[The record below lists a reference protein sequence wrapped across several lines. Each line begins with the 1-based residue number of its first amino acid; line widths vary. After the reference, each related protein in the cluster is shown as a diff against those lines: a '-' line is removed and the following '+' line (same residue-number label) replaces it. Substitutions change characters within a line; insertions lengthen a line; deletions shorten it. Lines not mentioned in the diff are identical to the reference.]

1 MSENSAGSSRRRF
14 LEMIGASA
22 VPLSRLGQGE
32 ESAAPAEVPWLAEV
46 QREPDKKPKQTV
58 ELSPLLVDDAGQ
70 PITTREAWQEKR
82 RGIRR
87 AWLEFLGELKVQ
99 PRVAPKGA
107 SALFGVP
114 RLEVIEEDRPEGC
127 VRQRVRYDTEPGLA
141 VEGYLLKPDKLTGRR
156 PGVVALHSTVNCT
169 IRQPAGLEGEP
180 GLFFGLQ
187 LARRGCVAFC
197 PTCFLW
203 VGEGSYDEKVIRFQK
218 RHPGC
223 KGMAKMLWDAMRAVD
238 VLAGLEEVDPKR
250 LGAVGH
256 SLGGKE
262 VLYLAAFDERIKAA
276 VSSEGGIGIAFSNW
290 DAPWYLG
297 KEAAAKTFRRE
308 HHELLA
314 LAAPRAFL
322 LVGGESADGD
332 SSWPFVQAAMSV
344 YRLYGQ
350 PCRLGLLNHR
360 GGHCVPP
367 QTEQRIHDWLISYL

>member
-1 MSENSAGSSRRRF
+1 MSEIPGRTSRRKF
-14 LEMIGASA
+14 LGVVGAGVA
-22 VPLSRLGQGE
+22 PLALSRVGRGD
-32 ESAAPAEVPWLAEV
+32 ESAPPAEVPWLAQV
-46 QREPDKKPKQTV
+46 QREPDEKPKRPA
-58 ELSPLLVDDAGQ
+58 ELGPLLVDAAGQ
-70 PITTREAWQEKR
+70 PLKTLEAWQVR
-82 RGIRR
+82 RGEIRR
-87 AWLEFLGELKVQ
+87 AWLDFLGEMKAEA
-99 PRVAPKGA
+99 PR
-107 SALFGVP
+107 P
-114 RLEVIEEDRPEGC
+114 RLEVIQEDRPEGC
-127 VRQRVRYDTEPGLA
+127 LRQRVRYETEPGLA

-156 PGVVALHSTVNCT
+156 PGVVALHSTVNFT

-203 VGEGSYDEKVIRFQK
+203 VGEGSYDDKVLRFQK

-262 VLYLAAFDERIKAA
+262 ALYLAAFDERIKAA

-297 KEAAAKTFRRE
+297 KDAAAKTFRRE

-332 SSWPFVQAAMSV
+332 SSWPFVQAALPV
-344 YRLYGQ
+344 YRLYGE
-350 PCRLGLLNHR
+350 PCRLGLLNHAK
-360 GGHCVPP
+360 GHCVPP
-367 QTEQRIHDWLISYL
+367 QAEERIHEWLTTYL